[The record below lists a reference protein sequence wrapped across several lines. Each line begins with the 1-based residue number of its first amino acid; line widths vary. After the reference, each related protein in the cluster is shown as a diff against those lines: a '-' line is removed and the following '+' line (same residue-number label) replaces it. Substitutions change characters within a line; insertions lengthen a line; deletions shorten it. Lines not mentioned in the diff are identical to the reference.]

1 MPEETRERIVAGA
14 YRTLIQQ
21 GYEATSVK
29 DIAQEAGVPPGL
41 IHYYFTSKEELLV
54 AAIRY
59 GCNQI
64 IPLQEIPDRLTLHDA
79 FAFVKTHWSADR
91 GFYRLLFDMIGVGFH
106 HAHIAQEVRDFIG
119 EQRASVE
126 QLVQKA
132 LTERG
137 SSETDA
143 SALAA
148 TIWGA
153 LIGIVLQDLLDPAF
167 EANGAI
173 NALARMVLEATV
185 DQQGPPGV
193 ETAPAGQSRA

>member
-1 MPEETRERIVAGA
+1 MPEETRERIIAGA

-41 IHYYFTSKEELLV
+41 IHYYFTSKEDLLV

-64 IPLQEIPDRLTLHDA
+64 IPLQEIPDRLTLRDA

-126 QLVQKA
+126 QLVRKA

-137 SSETDA
+137 SSETNA
-143 SALAA
+143 PTLAA

-173 NALARMVLEATV
+173 DALAWMVLEATV

-193 ETAPAGQSRA
+193 ETAPAG